1 MHGKSVML
9 EPSQKIC
16 LADKGKSIGPKVLT
30 RLVSAIATVKLMT
43 AGRSTLKGGLSSGL

>member
-9 EPSQKIC
+9 GPSQKIC

-30 RLVSAIATVKLMT
+30 RLVSAIATVKLMS
-43 AGRSTLKGGLSSGL
+43 AGRPALKGGLGLGL

>member
-9 EPSQKIC
+9 EPSQKVC
-16 LADKGKSIGPKVLT
+16 FAGKGKSIGPKVLT

-43 AGRSTLKGGLSSGL
+43 AGRSALEGGLSLGL